1 MLIVDDLVENLD
13 LLSSIIQHKNLKA
26 NVIRALSGQQAIE
39 RIHDIDLALAILDA
53 RMAGMDGYELALMI
67 NEARHNDKVPI
78 IFMTANYISEAE
90 IIKGY
95 NSGAVDY
102 IVKPFIDS
110 ILVSKINIFLDLFNY
125 KLEII
130 RDAA

>member
-26 NVIRALSGQQAIE
+26 NVIRARAGQQAIE

-110 ILVSKINIFLDLFNY
+110 FLVSKINIFLDLFNY

>member
-13 LLSSIIQHKNLKA
+13 LLSSIIQHKNIKA

-39 RIHDIDLALAILDA
+39 RIHDIDLALVILDV

-110 ILVSKINIFLDLFNY
+110 ILVSKINIILDLFNY